1 MYDHNDE
8 YHHCPQCRRRTRH
21 RVSRGERKLADV
33 LWCQTCY
40 HVHMGTQAETSA
52 VRPTHHH
59 EAERAA

>member
-1 MYDHNDE
+1 MYDRADE

-21 RVSRGERKLADV
+21 RISRGERKLADV

-40 HVHMGTQAETSA
+40 HVQMGPQAETYSA
-52 VRPTHHH
+52 HPARH